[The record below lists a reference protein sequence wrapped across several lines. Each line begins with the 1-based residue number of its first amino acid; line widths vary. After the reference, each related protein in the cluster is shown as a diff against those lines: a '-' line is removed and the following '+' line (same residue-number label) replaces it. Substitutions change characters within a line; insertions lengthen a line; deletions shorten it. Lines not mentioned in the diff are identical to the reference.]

1 MLKQCSQRPGSRAL
15 YLRRPVIRNLRPSP
29 LSLSP
34 GRHGTTTPSRTREGR
49 LNGGVSAA
57 PSWRVAPVPFPDG
70 ALRRRPGRVR
80 QGLSGVVARGI
91 VEGFVD
97 VGRRKA
103 RSAMRR
109 VRRRLPPSLRR
120 YVVRPS
126 RETVLLGV
134 QTATLLGSVAVA
146 AKRGDARR
154 LPWVVA
160 DAGLLLTGSVTRR
173 AVEAL
178 VTTRPLPQAF
188 GLPGVRDGLPERSL
202 SARDWSAVAAA
213 GTAGL
218 ALLTAADAR
227 SSRLAGLG
235 LGVAATWTV
244 VARDAVRGEIH
255 RQRLH
260 RALRNYGPQIAVAY
274 AGKAGGPIHLRMWEP
289 YLLRSGLRLV
299 VFTLDGQFL
308 DVIRQGVTV
317 PLIQLGGLSRS
328 AVDPLVVPSLRTFFY
343 VQNSRRNGTF
353 LSHDRITHVWLGH
366 GDSDK
371 PGSASA
377 LHDRYDRLLVS
388 GRASIDRYAQA
399 GISIDPAKFL
409 VIGRP
414 QVSAIRAADVPIRE
428 VEHPVVLYAPTWQGL
443 RAAINFSS
451 LLIGPE
457 IVEALVRRGVTVVFR
472 PHPVSYRFAKSRQV
486 IARVQEILRADRE
499 ATGRPHVFGKAS
511 EQDWTLADCANHA
524 DALISDVSGVVSD
537 FLQSG
542 KPYAMVSMK
551 SDVETFRSQ
560 FPMARSGYVL
570 TRDLAG
576 LEDVLD
582 DLLDRDPLAEARQAA
597 KRYVLGDAAA
607 DGDPAADFART
618 VRRLARVAE
627 D

>member
-1 MLKQCSQRPGSRAL
+1 
-15 YLRRPVIRNLRPSP
+15 
-29 LSLSP
+29 
-34 GRHGTTTPSRTREGR
+34 
-49 LNGGVSAA
+49 
-57 PSWRVAPVPFPDG
+57 
-70 ALRRRPGRVR
+70 
-80 QGLSGVVARGI
+80 
-91 VEGFVD
+91 
-97 VGRRKA
+97 
-103 RSAMRR
+103 
-109 VRRRLPPSLRR
+109 
-120 YVVRPS
+120 
-126 RETVLLGV
+126 V

-353 LSHDRITHVWLGH
+353 LSYDRVSHVW
-366 GDSDK
+366 
-371 PGSASA
+371 
-377 LHDRYDRLLVS
+377 LLVS
-388 GRASIDRYAQA
+388 GRASMDRYAQA

-409 VIGRP
+409 VVGRP
-414 QVSAIRAADVPIRE
+414 QVSAIHTSDVPIRE
-428 VEHPVVLYAPTWQGL
+428 VEHPAVLYAPTWQGL

-472 PHPVSYRFAKSRQV
+472 PHPVSYRFAKSRQA
-486 IARVQEILRADRE
+486 IAKVHEILRADRE
-499 ATGRPHVFGKAS
+499 ATGRPHVFGDAA
-511 EQDWTLADCANHA
+511 ERDWTLADCANHA

-597 KRYVLGDAAA
+597 KRYVLGDAPA